1 VVAANHLRQLDLPTE
16 RLAAAV
22 RLRRVHRRHPRIRS
36 GIIVG
41 VIGGYQEGGDTA
53 AVSYSFDLGA
63 EIQRLYQQAVADEA

>member
-1 VVAANHLRQLDLPTE
+1 
-16 RLAAAV
+16 
-22 RLRRVHRRHPRIRS
+22 
-36 GIIVG
+36 